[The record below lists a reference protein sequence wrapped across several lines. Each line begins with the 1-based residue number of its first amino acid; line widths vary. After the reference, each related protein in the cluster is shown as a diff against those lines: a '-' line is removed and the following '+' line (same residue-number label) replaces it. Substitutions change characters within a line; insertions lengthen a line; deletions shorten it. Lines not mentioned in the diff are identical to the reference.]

1 MTPEQILAVEPL
13 VLTQAQREF
22 YFREGYLLVPGV
34 IGPDW
39 LDRLREATSKLV
51 ERSRGVEKSDDV
63 FDLEPGH
70 TSAAPRLRRVSRPVE
85 HDPVYWAYVTESVL
99 PAIVADLVGPD
110 VKFHHSK
117 LNFKWLA
124 GGEEVKWHYDIAF
137 WPHTN
142 YSPLTVGTY
151 LYDCGMDQGPLA
163 VLPRSHLIDPMLTQ
177 YDDNGKWTGCLGERD
192 LEKLDLSKAAY
203 LTGPAGSLTLHN
215 CRTLHSSPK
224 NLSDLGR
231 PLLLNTFSSADA
243 FPYTP
248 NPLRSRFDQAIVRGR
263 PATHAHHD
271 PRPCLLPPD
280 WSGGYSSIFAL
291 QQREEQ
297 GGQQG
302 QHQEGPALLRRQAES
317 GSTNAERGMM

>member
-1 MTPEQILAVEPL
+1 MTPEQILAIEPV

-22 YFREGYLLVPGV
+22 YFREGYLLVPSV
-34 IGPDW
+34 IDPDW
-39 LDRLREATSKLV
+39 LARLREATGKLV
-51 ERSRGVEKSDDV
+51 ERSRSVAKSDEI

-70 TSAAPRLRRVSRPVE
+70 RSDAPRLRRVSRPVE
-85 HDPVYWAYVTESVL
+85 HDPVYWSYVTESVL
-99 PAIVADLVGPD
+99 PDIVADLVGPD

-163 VLPRSHLIDPMLTQ
+163 VLPRSHLIEPLLSQ
-177 YDDNGKWTGCLGERD
+177 YGDDGKWTGCLGERD
-192 LEKLDLSKAAY
+192 LKRLDLSKAAY

-243 FPYTP
+243 FPYTV
-248 NPLRSRFDQAIVRGR
+248 NPLRSRFDQAIVRGK
-263 PATHAHHD
+263 AAKHSHHD

-291 QQREEQ
+291 QQREDQPGENQ
-297 GGQQG
+297 RG
-302 QHQEGPALLRRQAES
+302 ERVAANP
-317 GSTNAERGMM
+317 STGMM